1 LVKVDQL
8 IDVSCIKSICISVS
22 SRTNIL
28 FAGIL
33 TFSLSCSTK
42 YVDMIHLVNK
52 LVTPSYS
59 SATLLPIMPVKL
71 TLRTYSVNLGGE

>member
-8 IDVSCIKSICISVS
+8 IDVLCIKSICISVS

-28 FAGIL
+28 CAGIL

-59 SATLLPIMPVKL
+59 SATLPIIPGKL
-71 TLRTYSVNLGGE
+71 TLRTYSVNMGGE

>member
-1 LVKVDQL
+1 MVKVDQL

-28 FAGIL
+28 CVGIL

-42 YVDMIHLVNK
+42 YVDTIHLVHK

-59 SATLLPIMPVKL
+59 AATLPIIPGKL
-71 TLRTYSVNLGGE
+71 TLRTYSVNMGGE

>member
-1 LVKVDQL
+1 MVKVDQL

-28 FAGIL
+28 CAGIL

-52 LVTPSYS
+52 LVTQSYWF
-59 SATLLPIMPVKL
+59 ATLPILPGKL
-71 TLRTYSVNLGGE
+71 TLRTYSVNMGGE